1 MPSVTPLLVTR
12 AFARVRPVGAL
23 WRLRG
28 YLKPFRIQMIVM
40 LTAAFG
46 AVAADI
52 AIPLLIKAVIDGAIA
67 HGAKGLLIPLALAAI
82 GLGAAEALL
91 NMIRRWIQSTVVA
104 DIERSIRDDLY
115 AHLQRLQASFHDRW
129 QSGQLLSRA
138 TTDLSS
144 IRRFAG
150 FGLIFMVTNVAGFI
164 AVVALLINLNW
175 WLGLITGAVF
185 APVLP
190 VCLRFEKRYKV
201 LSRRVQ
207 DQEGDLATLVEEA
220 ATGIRVLKALG
231 RSPQAAVR
239 HRAQAV
245 EVYRNQVEKAGLLGS
260 FWSLLD
266 LIPNAVIGLI
276 VVLGVF
282 AVSRHSL
289 TLGGLVAF
297 ITLALQ
303 LVWPVEALGYII
315 ASGQE
320 AATAAQRVLEIFDT
334 APEIIDKDQNSAE
347 RDVVRAPGIEAAPR
361 GVPHQRA
368 AGPRWP
374 DGAGTVRRGRGH
386 LVFDHVA
393 FSYPGAAEPVLRD
406 VVLDLTPGQTLV
418 LTGAT
423 GSGKS
428 TLLQLVPRL
437 ADASSGAVRLD
448 GTDVRDLPLAKLRT
462 AVGCA
467 FEDAT
472 LFSASVRE
480 NVTFGAPDAGE
491 DAVEAALTAAQARFA
506 FDLPWG
512 LDTRIG
518 EQGMALSGGQRQRI
532 ALARAILAKPDVLIL
547 DDPLSALDVHTE
559 ERVTRALHEILAG
572 STALVVAHRPSTVAL
587 ADTVALLSGGVIA
600 ASGSHREL
608 LASNP
613 EYADLMDTEDLR
625 ESA

>member
-1 MPSVTPLLVTR
+1 MPSVTPSLVTQ
-12 AFARVRPVGAL
+12 ASARVRPVGAL

-28 YLKPFRIQMIVM
+28 YLKPYRTQMIVM
-40 LTAAFG
+40 FAAALG
-46 AVAADI
+46 AVAAEI
-52 AIPLLIKAVIDGAIA
+52 AIPLLIKAVVDGAIA
-67 HGAKGLLIPLALAAI
+67 HGDKSLLIPLSLAAI
-82 GLGAAEALL
+82 ALGASIGVL
-91 NMIRRWIQSTVVA
+91 NMIRRWIQSGAVA
-104 DIERSIRDDLY
+104 NIEMSIRDDLY
-115 AHLQRLQASFHDRW
+115 AHLQRLQPSFHDDW

-150 FGLIFMVTNVAGFI
+150 FGLIFLVTNVMTFV
-164 AVVALLINLNW
+164 AVVALLIHLNW
-175 WLGLITGAVF
+175 WLGLVTGVVF

-190 VCLRFEKRYKV
+190 VCFRFEKRYRV

-207 DQEGDLATLVEEA
+207 DQQGDLATLIEEA
-220 ATGIRVLKALG
+220 ATGVRVLKALG
-231 RSPQAAVR
+231 RGPEASARHDAQAA
-239 HRAQAV
+239 
-245 EVYRNQVEKAGLLGS
+245 EVCQTQVEKAGLLGS
-260 FWSLLD
+260 FWALLD

-276 VVLGVF
+276 IVLGAI
-282 AVSRHSL
+282 AVSTHSL

-297 ITLALQ
+297 ITLALE
-303 LVWPVEALGYII
+303 LVWPVEAMGYII

-334 APEIIDKDQNSAE
+334 EPQITDKDPGQDAPERAGLLALAPARGPRPAIPGPREPAS
-347 RDVVRAPGIEAAPR
+347 APG
-361 GVPHQRA
+361 
-368 AGPRWP
+368 
-374 DGAGTVRRGRGH
+374 TRGH

-393 FSYPGAAEPVLRD
+393 FCYPGAAEPVLRD
-406 VVLDLTPGQTLV
+406 VVLDLPPGQTLV

-437 ADASSGAVRLD
+437 ADVTSGAVRLD
-448 GTDVRDLPLAKLRT
+448 GTDVRDVPLERLRK
-462 AVGCA
+462 AVSCA

-480 NVTFGAPDAGE
+480 NVTFGAPDADE

-506 FDLPWG
+506 YDLPWG

-532 ALARAILAKPDVLIL
+532 ALARAILARPDVLIL

-600 ASGSHREL
+600 ARGSHRQL
-608 LASNP
+608 LASSR
-613 EYADLMDTEDLR
+613 EYAALMDVEDL
-625 ESA
+625 EASA

>member
-1 MPSVTPLLVTR
+1 MPSVTPSPVTH

-28 YLKPFRIQMIVM
+28 YLKPYRTQLIVM
-40 LTAAFG
+40 FAAALG
-46 AVAADI
+46 AVAAEI
-52 AIPLLIKAVIDGAIA
+52 AIPLLIKSVIDGAIA
-67 HGAKGLLIPLALAAI
+67 HGDKSLLIPLSLATVA
-82 GLGAAEALL
+82 LGASVGLL
-91 NMIRRWIQSTVVA
+91 NMIRRWIQSGAVA
-104 DIERSIRDDLY
+104 DIEKSIRDDLY
-115 AHLQRLQASFHDRW
+115 AHLQRLQASFHDNW

-150 FGLIFMVTNVAGFI
+150 FGLIFLVTNIMTFV
-164 AVVALLINLNW
+164 AVVALLIHLNW
-175 WLGLITGAVF
+175 WLGLVTGVVF

-190 VCLRFEKRYKV
+190 ICFRFEKRYRV

-207 DQEGDLATLVEEA
+207 DQEGDLATLIEEA
-220 ATGIRVLKALG
+220 ATGVRVLKALG
-231 RSPQAAVR
+231 RGRQASARHTAQAA
-239 HRAQAV
+239 
-245 EVYRNQVEKAGLLGS
+245 EVCQTQVEKAALLGS
-260 FWSLLD
+260 FWALLD

-276 VVLGVF
+276 LVLGAI
-282 AVSRHSL
+282 AVSTHSL

-297 ITLALQ
+297 ITLALE
-303 LVWPVEALGYII
+303 LVWPVEAMGYII

-334 APEIIDKDQNSAE
+334 KPEITDKNSPE
-347 RDVVRAPGIEAAPR
+347 RPGVRALGPAR
-361 GVPHQRA
+361 
-368 AGPRWP
+368 GPRP
-374 DGAGTVRRGRGH
+374 AVPGPREPSASRGH
-386 LVFDHVA
+386 LVFDHVS
-393 FSYPGAAEPVLRD
+393 FRYPGAAEPVLRD
-406 VVLDLTPGQTLV
+406 IVLDLPPGQTLV

-437 ADASSGAVRLD
+437 SDATSGSVRLD
-448 GTDVRDLPLAKLRT
+448 GTDVRDVPLERLRK
-462 AVGCA
+462 AIGCA

-480 NVTFGAPDAGE
+480 NVTFGAPDADE
-491 DAVEAALTAAQARFA
+491 AAVEAALTAAQARFA
-506 FDLPWG
+506 YDLPWG

-532 ALARAILAKPDVLIL
+532 ALARAILAGPDVLIL

-600 ASGSHREL
+600 ASGSHRHL
-608 LASNP
+608 LASSP
-613 EYADLMDTEDLR
+613 EYAALMDVENL
-625 ESA
+625 EASA

>member
-1 MPSVTPLLVTR
+1 MPPVTPLPVTR
-12 AFARVRPVGAL
+12 ASVRVRPVGAL

-28 YLKPFRIQMIVM
+28 YLRPFRFQMIVM
-40 LTAAFG
+40 FAAAFG
-46 AVAADI
+46 AVTAEI
-52 AIPLLIKAVIDGAIA
+52 MIPLLTKAVIDGAIA
-67 HGAKGLLIPLALAAI
+67 HGYKRLLIPLALAAV
-82 GLGAAEALL
+82 GLGLAEALL
-91 NMIRRWIQSTVVA
+91 NLIRRWIQAGAVA
-104 DIERSIRDDLY
+104 EMEKTIRDDLY
-115 AHLQRLQASFHDRW
+115 AHLQRLPASFHDNW

-150 FGLIFMVTNVAGFI
+150 FGLIFLVTNVMTFV
-164 AVVALLINLNW
+164 AVVALLIHLNW
-175 WLGLITGAVF
+175 WLGLVTGLVF

-190 VCLRFEKRYKV
+190 VCFRFEKRYRV

-207 DQEGDLATLVEEA
+207 DQQGDLATLIEEA

-231 RSPQAAVR
+231 RGGQAAAR
-239 HRAQAV
+239 HGAQAAA
-245 EVYRNQVEKAGLLGS
+245 VYRTQVEKASLLGS
-260 FWSLLD
+260 FWALLD

-276 VVLGVF
+276 MVLGTI
-282 AVSRHSL
+282 AVSTGTL

-320 AATAAQRVLEIFDT
+320 AATASQRVLEIFDT
-334 APEIIDKDQNSAE
+334 APDITDKTQSQDSAE
-347 RDVVRAPGIEAAPR
+347 RSGVGAAAASRRRAVPGPRAAAPA
-361 GVPHQRA
+361 P
-368 AGPRWP
+368 AG
-374 DGAGTVRRGRGH
+374 ARGH
-386 LVFDHVA
+386 LVFDHVS
-393 FSYPGAAEPVLRD
+393 FTYPGAAEPVLRD
-406 VVLDLTPGQTLV
+406 VVLDLPPGRTMV

-437 ADASSGAVRLD
+437 ADATAGAVRLD
-448 GTDVRDLPLAKLRT
+448 GTDVRDLPLGQLRA

-480 NVTFGAPDAGE
+480 NVTFGAPDADE

-506 FDLPWG
+506 YDLPWG

-532 ALARAILAKPDVLIL
+532 ALARAILAGPDVLIL

-559 ERVTRALHEILAG
+559 ERVTRALHEILADA
-572 STALVVAHRPSTVAL
+572 TALVVAHRPSTVAL

-600 ASGSHREL
+600 AAGSHRDL
-608 LASNP
+608 LASSP
-613 EYADLMDTEDLR
+613 EYAALMDTENLE

>member
-1 MPSVTPLLVTR
+1 
-12 AFARVRPVGAL
+12 
-23 WRLRG
+23 
-28 YLKPFRIQMIVM
+28 MIVM
-40 LTAAFG
+40 FCAALG
-46 AVAADI
+46 AVAAEI
-52 AIPLLIKAVIDGAIA
+52 AIPLLTKTVIDGAIA
-67 HGAKGLLIPLALAAI
+67 HGARQQLIPLALAAV
-82 GLGAAEALL
+82 GLGAAVALL
-91 NMIRRWIQSTVVA
+91 GMVRRWIQATSVA
-104 DIERSIRDDLY
+104 EIEKSIRDDMY
-115 AHLQRLQASFHDRW
+115 AHLQELQAAFHDQW

-150 FGLIFMVTNVAGFI
+150 FGLIFLVTNVMTFI

-175 WLGLITGAVF
+175 WLGLITGVVF

-190 VCLRFEKRYKV
+190 VCLRFEKRYRV

-207 DQEGDLATLVEEA
+207 DQQGDLATLIEES

-231 RSPQAAVR
+231 RGEQAAAR
-239 HRAQAV
+239 HDAQAA
-245 EVYRNQVEKAGLLGS
+245 EVYRTQVEKAGLLGS
-260 FWSLLD
+260 FWALLD
-266 LIPNAVIGLI
+266 LIPNGVIGI
-276 VVLGVF
+276 IIVLGAF
-282 AVSRHSL
+282 AVSRGSL
-289 TLGGLVAF
+289 TIGGLVAF

-334 APEIIDKDQNSAE
+334 QPEITDKDSQSAE
-347 RDVVRAPGIEAAPR
+347 RPMVPAPGKAA
-361 GVPHQRA
+361 A
-368 AGPRWP
+368 
-374 DGAGTVRRGRGH
+374 DGAGPQDPRPASPASWASWGSGAGGRGH
-386 LVFDHVA
+386 LVFDHVS
-393 FSYPGAAEPVLRD
+393 FSYPGAADPVLRD
-406 VVLDLTPGQTLV
+406 IVLDLAPGKTMV

-423 GSGKS
+423 GAGKS

-437 ADASSGAVRLD
+437 ADASSGTVRLD
-448 GTDVRDLPLAKLRT
+448 GTDVRDLPLERLRT

-467 FEDAT
+467 FEEAT

-480 NVTFGAPDAGE
+480 NVMFGAPDADE
-491 DAVEAALTAAQARFA
+491 AAVEAALTAAQARFA

-559 ERVTRALHEILAG
+559 ERVTTALHQILAG

-587 ADTVALLSGGVIA
+587 ADTVALLSGGVITA
-600 ASGSHREL
+600 TGSHREL

-613 EYADLMDTEDLR
+613 EYAALMASEDATGL
-625 ESA
+625 EASA

>member
-1 MPSVTPLLVTR
+1 MV
-12 AFARVRPVGAL
+12 
-23 WRLRG
+23 
-28 YLKPFRIQMIVM
+28 VM
-40 LTAAFG
+40 LVAACS
-46 AVAADI
+46 AVAAEI
-52 AIPLLIKAVIDGAIA
+52 AIPLLTMSVVDGAIA
-67 HGAKGLLIPLALAAI
+67 HGDKGLLIPLALAAA
-82 GLGAAEALL
+82 GLGATEALL
-91 NMIRRWIQSTVVA
+91 NMIRRWIQSRAVA
-104 DIERSIRDDLY
+104 DIEKSIRDDLY
-115 AHLQRLQASFHDRW
+115 DHLQRLQASFHDNW

-150 FGLIFMVTNVAGFI
+150 FGLIFLVTNVLTFV

-175 WLGLITGAVF
+175 WLGLITGVVF
-185 APVLP
+185 TPVLP
-190 VCLRFEKRYKV
+190 VCFRFEKRYRV

-207 DQEGDLATLVEEA
+207 DQQGDLATLIEEA
-220 ATGIRVLKALG
+220 ATGVRVLKALG
-231 RSPQAAVR
+231 RGRLASARHDTQAA
-239 HRAQAV
+239 
-245 EVYRNQVEKAGLLGS
+245 EVCRTQVEKAGLLGS
-260 FWSLLD
+260 FWALLD

-276 VVLGVF
+276 IVLGAV
-282 AVSRHSL
+282 AVSKHSL

-303 LVWPVEALGYII
+303 LVWPVEAMGYII

-320 AATAAQRVLEIFDT
+320 AATAAQRVLEVFDSK
-334 APEIIDKDQNSAE
+334 PEITDKDQEHQAE
-347 RDVVRAPGIEAAPR
+347 RARVRALRPGPAP
-361 GVPHQRA
+361 A
-368 AGPRWP
+368 
-374 DGAGTVRRGRGH
+374 RGH

-406 VVLDLTPGQTLV
+406 IVLDLPPGQTVV

-437 ADASSGAVRLD
+437 ADATGGAVRLD
-448 GTDVRDLPLAKLRT
+448 GRDVRDIPLERLRT

-480 NVTFGAPDAGE
+480 NVTFGAPDADD
-491 DAVEAALTAAQARFA
+491 DAIEAALTAAQARFA
-506 FDLPWG
+506 YDLPWG

-518 EQGMALSGGQRQRI
+518 EQGMALSGGQRQRV
-532 ALARAILAKPDVLIL
+532 ALARAILAGPDVLIL

-559 ERVTRALHEILAG
+559 ERVTRALHQILAG

-600 ASGSHREL
+600 ARGSHRQL
-608 LASNP
+608 LASNA
-613 EYADLMDTEDLR
+613 EYAALMDVEELE

>member
-1 MPSVTPLLVTR
+1 LLVTR
-12 AFARVRPVGAL
+12 ASAKVRPVGAL

-28 YLKPFRIQMIVM
+28 YLKPFRTQMVVM
-40 LTAAFG
+40 F
-46 AVAADI
+46 VAALGSVAAEL
-52 AIPLLIKAVIDGAIA
+52 AIPLLIKSVIDGAIA
-67 HGAKGLLIPLALAAI
+67 HGDKRLLIPLALAAI
-82 GLGAAEALL
+82 GLGVAVALL
-91 NMIRRWIQSTVVA
+91 NMIRRWIQSTAVA
-104 DIERSIRDDLY
+104 QIEKSIRDDLY
-115 AHLQRLQASFHDRW
+115 AHLQGLQAAFHDQW

-150 FGLIFMVTNVAGFI
+150 FGLIFLVTNIMTFV
-164 AVVALLINLNW
+164 AVVALLISLNW
-175 WLGLITGAVF
+175 WLGLITGVVF

-190 VCLRFEKRYKV
+190 VCFRFEKRYRV

-207 DQEGDLATLVEEA
+207 DQQGDLATLIEEA

-231 RSPQAAVR
+231 RGQQAAAR
-239 HRAQAV
+239 HDAQAT
-245 EVYRNQVEKAGLLGS
+245 EVYRTQVTKAGLLGS
-260 FWSLLD
+260 FWALLD
-266 LIPNAVIGLI
+266 LIPNGVIGI
-276 VVLGVF
+276 IIVLGAF
-282 AVSRHSL
+282 AVSKHTL
-289 TLGGLVAF
+289 TIGGLVAF
-297 ITLALQ
+297 ITLALE

-334 APEIIDKDQNSAE
+334 QPEITDKDQEESE
-347 RDVVRAPGIEAAPR
+347 RSVVRAVKPRRSRPR
-361 GVPHQRA
+361 GQA
-368 AGPRWP
+368 
-374 DGAGTVRRGRGH
+374 RGH
-386 LVFDHVA
+386 LRFDHVA

-406 VVLDLTPGQTLV
+406 VVLDLPPGQTVV

-423 GSGKS
+423 GAGKS

-437 ADASSGAVRLD
+437 ADASSGSVRLD
-448 GTDVRDLPLAKLRT
+448 GTDVRDLPLEQLRA

-480 NVTFGAPDAGE
+480 NVMFGAPGADDA
-491 DAVEAALTAAQARFA
+491 AVEAALTAAQARFA

-532 ALARAILAKPDVLIL
+532 ALARAILAGPDVLIL

-613 EYADLMDTEDLR
+613 EYAALMDTEGL
-625 ESA
+625 EASA

>member
-1 MPSVTPLLVTR
+1 MPSVTPSLVTH

-28 YLKPFRIQMIVM
+28 YLKPFRTQLIVM
-40 LTAAFG
+40 FAAALG
-46 AVAADI
+46 AVAAEI
-52 AIPLLIKAVIDGAIA
+52 AIPLLTKSVVDGAIA
-67 HGAKGLLIPLALAAI
+67 HGDKSLLLPLALAAV
-82 GLGAAEALL
+82 GLGAAVGLL
-91 NMIRRWIQSTVVA
+91 NMIRRWIQSGAVA
-104 DIERSIRDDLY
+104 DIEKSIRDDLY
-115 AHLQRLQASFHDRW
+115 AHLQALQPSFHDEW

-138 TTDLSS
+138 TTDLSA

-150 FGLIFMVTNVAGFI
+150 FGLIFLVTNVMTFV

-175 WLGLITGAVF
+175 WLGLITGLVF

-190 VCLRFEKRYKV
+190 VCLRFEKRYRV

-207 DQEGDLATLVEEA
+207 DQQGDLATLIEEA
-220 ATGIRVLKALG
+220 ATGVRVLKALG
-231 RSPQAAVR
+231 RGRQAAAR
-239 HRAQAV
+239 HDAQAADV
-245 EVYRNQVEKAGLLGS
+245 CRTQIEKAGLLGS
-260 FWSLLD
+260 FWALLD

-276 VVLGVF
+276 IVLGAF
-282 AVSRHSL
+282 AVSAHSL

-297 ITLALQ
+297 ITLALE

-334 APEIIDKDQNSAE
+334 EPEITDKDQTQEVPE
-347 RDVVRAPGIEAAPR
+347 RAGVHVLLPDRGPR
-361 GVPHQRA
+361 RA
-368 AGPRWP
+368 A
-374 DGAGTVRRGRGH
+374 TRGH
-386 LVFDHVA
+386 LVFDHVS
-393 FSYPGAAEPVLRD
+393 FGYPGADEPVLRD
-406 VVLDLTPGQTLV
+406 IALELAPGQTLV

-437 ADASSGAVRLD
+437 ADATSGSVRLD
-448 GTDVRDLPLAKLRT
+448 GTDVRDLPLPRLRT

-480 NVTFGAPDAGE
+480 NVTFGRPDADE
-491 DAVEAALTAAQARFA
+491 EAVEAALTAAQARFA

-518 EQGMALSGGQRQRI
+518 EQGMALSGGQRQRV
-532 ALARAILAKPDVLIL
+532 ALARAILARPDVLIL

-587 ADTVALLSGGVIA
+587 ADRVALLSGGVIA
-600 ASGSHREL
+600 AQGSHRQL
-608 LASNP
+608 LASNA
-613 EYADLMDTEDLR
+613 EYAALMDVEDL
-625 ESA
+625 EATA

>member
-1 MPSVTPLLVTR
+1 MPSVTPLLVSH
-12 AFARVRPVGAL
+12 ASARVRPVGAL

-28 YLKPFRIQMIVM
+28 YLKPFRTQMIVM
-40 LTAAFG
+40 FGAALG
-46 AVAADI
+46 AVAAEI
-52 AIPLLIKAVIDGAIA
+52 AIPLLTKSVVDGAIA
-67 HGAKGLLIPLALAAI
+67 HGDKRLLIPLALAAVA
-82 GLGAAEALL
+82 LGAAVGLL
-91 NMIRRWIQSTVVA
+91 NMIRRWIQAGAVA
-104 DIERSIRDDLY
+104 DIEKSIRDDMY
-115 AHLQRLQASFHDRW
+115 AHLQQLHAAFHDNW

-150 FGLIFMVTNVAGFI
+150 FGLIFLVTNVMTFV

-175 WLGLITGAVF
+175 WLGLITGVVF

-190 VCLRFEKRYKV
+190 VCFRFEKRYRV

-207 DQEGDLATLVEEA
+207 DQQGDLATLIEEA

-231 RSPQAAVR
+231 RGPQAAAR
-239 HRAQAV
+239 HDAQATR
-245 EVYRNQVEKAGLLGS
+245 VYRTQVEKAGLLGS
-260 FWSLLD
+260 FWALLD
-266 LIPNAVIGLI
+266 LIPNAVIGI
-276 VVLGVF
+276 VIVLGAL
-282 AVSRHSL
+282 AVAGHSL

-334 APEIIDKDQNSAE
+334 QPDITDKDQDQDFSE
-347 RDVVRAPGIEAAPR
+347 RSGLRAVPDSPAPRPAEAAR
-361 GVPHQRA
+361 EGS
-368 AGPRWP
+368 
-374 DGAGTVRRGRGH
+374 RGH
-386 LVFDHVA
+386 LVFDHVS
-393 FSYPGAAEPVLRD
+393 FRYPGAAEPVLRD
-406 VVLDLTPGQTLV
+406 IVLELPPGQTVV

-437 ADASSGAVRLD
+437 ADATSGAVLLD
-448 GTDVRDLPLAKLRT
+448 GRDIRDLPLERLRV

-480 NVTFGAPDAGE
+480 NVMFGAPDADE

-532 ALARAILAKPDVLIL
+532 ALARAILAQPDVLIL

-572 STALVVAHRPSTVAL
+572 ATALVVAHRPSTVAL

-600 ASGSHREL
+600 ATGSHRHL

-613 EYADLMDTEDLR
+613 EYADLMDTEDLK
-625 ESA
+625 EIA